1 MEIPEEF
8 TDNEGRG
15 SGTMRAPDLAP
26 IVKRFPGQ
34 AAERGCTITLCA
46 QDRQQ
51 QFNFL

>member
-15 SGTMRAPDLAP
+15 SGTMRAPDLKRPSSTLAP

-34 AAERGCTITLCA
+34 VRPRQTAAV
-46 QDRQQ
+46 
-51 QFNFL
+51 

>member
-15 SGTMRAPDLAP
+15 SGTMRAPDLKRPSSTLAP
-26 IVKRFPGQ
+26 IVKIKDSQ
-34 AAERGCTITLCA
+34 DKCT